1 METEL
6 FRYWKPIQY
15 KYKELCRRVLM
26 VIYNE
31 NGMIRSLIRII
42 PDKDPWRIILRPLD
56 DNKEPFDPCN
66 IDEMHNESR
75 NF

>member
-1 METEL
+1 MISRDQVDGNGTFQVLETDSI
-6 FRYWKPIQY
+6 FQY

-42 PDKDPWRIILRPLD
+42 PDKG
-56 DNKEPFDPCN
+56 
-66 IDEMHNESR
+66 
-75 NF
+75 